1 MRFAKR
7 GALARWLV
15 VVMLL
20 AACAP
25 GPAPTGSGGATPGS
39 LVPGSSA
46 RPSVAGTGKPPSAS
60 QSAPSPATLHAGCP
74 ATASNAGPS
83 SRQRS
88 LHAATTNWSGYVARA
103 SKAFSCIQG
112 RWTQPNL
119 TCPARGNASLAI
131 WIGFDG
137 ETGPSR
143 TTLEQIGTN
152 TDCQDGLARMFAW
165 FEILPHDRF
174 EQELQLEIRT
184 GDRIVA
190 SIAFVGASYHLVLE
204 NLTTGQAE
212 GTWQHSPGSRR
223 LTAEWVVEAPTVG
236 CPSNCQVASLAPFG
250 TVSFSAARVILTGKT
265 GPIGD
270 GRWTRVR
277 LDLESRSGLVKARP
291 GSLAK
296 DGAGFAVAWHH
307 R

>member
-1 MRFAKR
+1 
-7 GALARWLV
+7 
-15 VVMLL
+15 MLL

-25 GPAPTGSGGATPGS
+25 GPVPSGPSDSTTGSLA
-39 LVPGSSA
+39 PGSSA
-46 RPSVAGTGKPPSAS
+46 LPSLDGTGRPPSAS
-60 QSAPSPATLHAGCP
+60 PSGASPAPSPAALHAGCP
-74 ATASNAGPS
+74 ATTGNAGPS

-112 RWTQPNL
+112 RWTQPSL
-119 TCPARGNASLAI
+119 TCPASGSASLAI

-137 ETGPSR
+137 EMGPSR
-143 TTLEQIGTN
+143 ATLEQIGTN
-152 TDCQDGLARMFAW
+152 TDCRDGRARMFAW

-174 EQELQLEIRT
+174 EQELGLEIRS

-190 SIAFVGASYHLVLE
+190 SIAFVGRSYHLVLE
-204 NLTTGQAE
+204 NLTTGQVE
-212 GTWQHSPGSRR
+212 DTWQHSPGSRR

-236 CPSNCQVASLAPFG
+236 CPSDCQVASLAAFG
-250 TVSFSAARVILTGKT
+250 TVSFSAARVILSSKT

-270 GRWTRVR
+270 ARWTRVR

-291 GSLAK
+291 GTLTK
-296 DGAGFAVAWHH
+296 DGAGFAVVWHH